1 MLPVSPVPPSP
12 LLMTGPEAWS
22 IVLLGP
28 FTLGLAMVLLLVTL
42 KIGDDDDTD

>member
-1 MLPVSPVPPSP
+1 
-12 LLMTGPEAWS
+12 MTEPEAWS

-42 KIGDDDDTD
+42 KIGDEDDTD